1 MSTPMS
7 EKQKKW
13 LAGSGIFLFL
23 LLSALIFVLAGNP
36 LIRFVQEPERFRA
49 WVDAQGVMAPIA
61 FMGMLILQIVVA
73 VIPGEPLEIAAGYAF
88 GAVEG
93 TLLCMLGAFIGRVA
107 VFLLVR
113 RFGTRAVEVFFPL
126 EKLNEL
132 KFLQN
137 KRRMTLWVFFLFF
150 LPGTPED
157 VLCYIVGLTD
167 LPLRSWLIISA
178 IAPFPSIVTSTIGGD
193 ALGMGNYTFAIIV
206 FAVTLIIS
214 GLGLLAYRVIC
225 LKYPKAGCF
234 TLSIIASW
242 MVGAVAKFI
251 SATHMGIASKPS
263 LGAWGEKPG
272 SPSFRRPSTA
282 MASFPCRSM
291 IDVKSYFMGLVL
303 LR

>member
-61 FMGMLILQIVVA
+61 FIGMLILQIVVA

-150 LPGTPED
+150 LPGTPKD

-225 LKYPKAGCF
+225 Q
-234 TLSIIASW
+234 TR
-242 MVGAVAKFI
+242 
-251 SATHMGIASKPS
+251 
-263 LGAWGEKPG
+263 E
-272 SPSFRRPSTA
+272 
-282 MASFPCRSM
+282 RSQ
-291 IDVKSYFMGLVL
+291 S
-303 LR
+303 

>member
-150 LPGTPED
+150 LPGTPKD

-225 LKYPKAGCF
+225 Q
-234 TLSIIASW
+234 TR
-242 MVGAVAKFI
+242 
-251 SATHMGIASKPS
+251 
-263 LGAWGEKPG
+263 E
-272 SPSFRRPSTA
+272 
-282 MASFPCRSM
+282 RSQT
-291 IDVKSYFMGLVL
+291 
-303 LR
+303 